1 MKCHYIIHYVISFLW
16 RHQFFGMKLW
26 SLNRK
31 IRLSTFVSFN
41 QWGHIT
47 CSKSVVLESLDSH
60 VSQPIYDQLGFL
72 GCMKLSLL
80 TIYNSNKQNKNK
92 IFLNNSDTEFS
103 LNLSWFIWGHPLE
116 VIDGF
121 RWARVIEGHLRSS
134 NEPVLC

>member
-1 MKCHYIIHYVISFLW
+1 MTLSL
-16 RHQFFGMKLW
+16 FFGMKLW

-41 QWGHIT
+41 QLGHLT

-103 LNLSWFIWGHPLE
+103 LNLSWFI
-116 VIDGF
+116 
-121 RWARVIEGHLRSS
+121 
-134 NEPVLC
+134 